1 MSKEGSEISIQSPDY
16 KFIDPSTLLFLTG
29 VPLSGKST
37 IAPLLAASI
46 SSCVLQPMDIIRLA
60 AQEVENTKPIKKR
73 NPFVFLGSCDGYI
86 AIGDG
91 TYSDEALIEGFNAYS
106 NAVCALIINMIPK
119 LEVQGAQN
127 VLFEGV
133 QLTPSIVKPHLRNN
147 NKLVVVASTE
157 KQLESN
163 RNKLFGGDSGLNER
177 YSIKKLMLLQD
188 EILRQSAILPNNQLL
203 VINNI
208 ANYVDAATDIMHF
221 LLDEKVI
228 DENSEA
234 AKS

>member
-1 MSKEGSEISIQSPDY
+1 MNKKGTEINIQSPDY

-37 IAPLLAASI
+37 IAPLLTASI

-60 AQEVENTKPIKKR
+60 AQEVENTKPIKER
-73 NPFVFLGSCDGYI
+73 NPFVFLGSCDGYT

-91 TYSDEALIEGFNAYS
+91 TYSDETLIKGFNAYS
-106 NAVCALIINMIPK
+106 NAICALIVNMIPK

-133 QLTPSIVKPHLRNN
+133 QLTPSIVKPHLKKN
-147 NKLVVVASTE
+147 NKLVVVTSTE

-163 RNKLFGGDSGLNER
+163 RNKLFGENSGLNER

-208 ANYVDAATDIMHF
+208 VNYVDTAKDIMSF
-221 LLDEKVI
+221 LLDEEVI
-228 DENSEA
+228 NQNQEA
-234 AKS
+234 AKV